1 MIDWAGKAGPFT
13 ARLVEAMLAEKPHP
27 EMGYRSALGVISLSR
42 KYGAER
48 VEAACTRAVRLKIHR
63 YQSVK
68 SILASGLDR
77 QPLPQLVA
85 PGPPLEHANIRGA
98 EYYAGS
104 DKPVEEVG

>member
-1 MIDWAGKAGPFT
+1 
-13 ARLVEAMLAEKPHP
+13 
-27 EMGYRSALGVISLSR
+27 
-42 KYGAER
+42 
-48 VEAACTRAVRLKIHR
+48 
-63 YQSVK
+63 VK